1 MSGTGLAKTVA
12 AAVFLVTWLSL
23 LAGTAAFS
31 AGVVSAA
38 AFLAMG
44 LWKPRFALGTLVA
57 FAAVTPL
64 FSAIFQVP
72 WFSPAEG
79 GLLALWLAVAL
90 RDAKSPARPLDLAG
104 TFVLLFGLYV
114 ALAVAA
120 LFFRYKYSSW
130 TLGLSLAM
138 HPLGDLLQLRQAL
151 PFYGFRGG
159 TLLLEGMIAFLL
171 ARRID
176 AEPGEGR
183 ATLWGLWAGGCAAA
197 LSYFVFWLPRL
208 FDPAHNWL
216 KFRAPLTLQDPNSA
230 SSFGFLVLG
239 AGIAL
244 AARRLK
250 YWFVFPLPGL
260 AVLFLGGSRAAY
272 AIALLGCG
280 GALCWLLWARRAEK
294 KSGGRPGEADGQR
307 AALGPVL
314 MVFALLLLAAAFM
327 FVKEGRFR
335 QLANGEAFKQ
345 EHFAGRLGFWR
356 AASRMVAAYPVSGV
370 GAGELPSAMPLY
382 LKGIGT
388 PVYSVHENAHCYP
401 LQLAAEYGVPL
412 LLLWAGLLW
421 VILSPRLRQWR
432 VLSPEAAGL
441 LLGTLFYLLHSL
453 QSHPLLL
460 AEQQILFWAALGGL
474 AGHFSRLAE
483 PGGSKPFRWAFM
495 LLLLA
500 PLWSVTQAAPAA
512 GAARAYGFH
521 GTEQRANGYEWRW
534 SGSESWLMASVP
546 GEWIIKI
553 GIPRPDLQENHPRLL
568 VESHGLSILDR
579 RFDSPDMQEIKV
591 NIPPGS
597 KGLLLH
603 FSVEPPFVP
612 KEWQD
617 SQDKRALGAWTGIPE
632 GLMAVPPESA
642 RTGGA
647 AATVTVLASEIPVI
661 NEESRKA
668 SCIVADTP
676 SRVAAG
682 STFPVRMV
690 FRNEGPGLWPADKL
704 AATSKP
710 LNASYHWAGLD
721 GKEVVHDGRRAL
733 VNVAVGPG
741 GTATITIEA
750 VAPKNPGEYL
760 FVPDLVEENV
770 AWFGCV
776 LPKGPHRVDVTP

>member
-12 AAVFLVTWLSL
+12 AALFLVTWLAL
-23 LAGTAAFS
+23 LAGSTAFA
-31 AGVVSAA
+31 AGAVSAA
-38 AFLAMG
+38 AFLALG
-44 LWKPRFALGTLVA
+44 LWKPRFALGALVA

-90 RDAKSPARPLDLAG
+90 RDIKAPARPMDLAG
-104 TFVLLFGLYV
+104 TLVLLFGLYV
-114 ALAVAA
+114 ALAVFA
-120 LFFRYKYSSW
+120 LFFRYRYSSW
-130 TLGLSLAM
+130 AMGLSLAI

-171 ARRID
+171 ARRVD
-176 AEPGEGR
+176 TEPGEGR

-197 LSYFVFWLPRL
+197 FSYFVFWLPRL
-208 FDPAHNWL
+208 FDPANNWL
-216 KFRAPLTLQDPNSA
+216 RFRAPLTLQDANSA

-250 YWFVFPLPGL
+250 YWFLYPLPGL
-260 AVLFLGGSRAAY
+260 AVLFLGGSRAAF

-280 GALCWLLWARRAEK
+280 GALCWLLWAQRTER
-294 KSGGRPGEADGQR
+294 KSSGNTPEAPSQH

-314 MVFALLLLAAAFM
+314 MVFAILALLAGFM

-345 EHFAGRLGFWR
+345 EHFAGRLGFWK
-356 AASRMVAAYPVSGV
+356 AASKMVAAYPVSGV

-382 LKGIGT
+382 LKGVET
-388 PVYSVHENAHCYP
+388 PVYTVHENAHCYP

-412 LLLWAGLLW
+412 LLLWVGLLW
-421 VILSPRLRQWR
+421 VILAPRLRQWR
-432 VLSPEAAGL
+432 ILSPEAAGL

-483 PGGSKPFRWAFM
+483 PGGAKPYRWAFM

-500 PLWSVTQAAPAA
+500 PLWSATQAAPAA

-521 GTEQRANGYEWRW
+521 GTEQRAGGYEWRW
-534 SGSESWLMASVP
+534 SGPQAWLMASVP
-546 GEWIIKI
+546 GEWIIKT
-553 GIPRPDLQENHPRLL
+553 GLPRPDLQEVHPRLL
-568 VESHGLSILDR
+568 VESHGLAILDR
-579 RFDSPDMQEIKV
+579 RFDTAEMQEIKV
-591 NIPPGS
+591 TIPPGS
-597 KGLLLH
+597 KGVLLH
-603 FSVEPPFVP
+603 FAVEPTFVP
-612 KEWQD
+612 RQWRDTQD
-617 SQDKRALGAWTGIPE
+617 RRALGAWTGIPE
-632 GLMAVPPESA
+632 GLMAIPP
-642 RTGGA
+642 RGGQNGDE
-647 AATVTVLASEIPVI
+647 AATATVLAADIPVI
-661 NEESRKA
+661 KEDLRKA
-668 SCIVADTP
+668 SCVVTDIP
-676 SRVAAG
+676 SKVTAG
-682 STFPVRMV
+682 GTFTVRMD
-690 FRNEGPGLWPADKL
+690 FTNDSSGLWPSDKL
-704 AATSKP
+704 AVTSEP
-710 LNASYHWAGLD
+710 LNASYHWTGLD
-721 GKEVVHDGRRAL
+721 GKVAVHDGRRSC
-733 VNVAVGPG
+733 VKTAVGPG
-741 GTATITIEA
+741 ETVTLTMEA
-750 VAPKNPGEYL
+750 AAPPDPGEYL
-760 FVPDLVEENV
+760 FVPDLVQENV

-776 LPKGPHRVDVTP
+776 LPKGPYKVMVTP